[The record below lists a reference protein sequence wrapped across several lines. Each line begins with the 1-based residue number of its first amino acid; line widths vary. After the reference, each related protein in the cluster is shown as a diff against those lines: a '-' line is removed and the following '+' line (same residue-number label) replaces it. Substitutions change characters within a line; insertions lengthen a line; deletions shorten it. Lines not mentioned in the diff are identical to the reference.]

1 MCRER
6 KRSSEESGRGG
17 KKKKFANSALPFEL
31 VIFLCF
37 HLAGSEGGLKMP
49 NPAIERER
57 ERERDREN
65 HWMGRWKMERKN
77 LQRRRLFS
85 DFFKFTSWRKF
96 SGIDQITIEAYKG
109 TVTVIGEVDPV
120 CIAGQLRR
128 VRRPNKEEK
137 TEEQKEEEHKE
148 MPICCRYCSGE
159 TVVYTE

>member
-57 ERERDREN
+57 EREIERTLGWDDGKGRERISN
-65 HWMGRWKMERKN
+65 VADCFLISLN
-77 LQRRRLFS
+77 SRRGGNFQGSTRSRSRL
-85 DFFKFTSWRKF
+85 TRA
-96 SGIDQITIEAYKG
+96 Q
-109 TVTVIGEVDPV
+109 
-120 CIAGQLRR
+120 
-128 VRRPNKEEK
+128 
-137 TEEQKEEEHKE
+137 
-148 MPICCRYCSGE
+148 
-159 TVVYTE
+159 